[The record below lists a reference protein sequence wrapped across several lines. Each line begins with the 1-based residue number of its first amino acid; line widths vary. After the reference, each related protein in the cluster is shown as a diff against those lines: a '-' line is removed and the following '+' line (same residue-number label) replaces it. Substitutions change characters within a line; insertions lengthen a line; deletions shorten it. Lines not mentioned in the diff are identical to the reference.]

1 MAEHRV
7 VVVGA
12 GPAGLSVALSLRD
25 RGMRPLVID
34 RADQV
39 GSSWRGR
46 YDKLRLNR

>member
-34 RADQV
+34 RAIKSAHR
-39 GSSWRGR
+39 GAAATTSSG
-46 YDKLRLNR
+46 